1 MKQVVKLSLLFFFL
15 SFKIFSQTDTTTV
28 KTAVYGVGKIQNG
41 KILLKWNVNDP
52 YYWKKSLE
60 TGYKLQRLTVLR
72 DGKPIN
78 KDEIVT
84 LKEVLKPL
92 PLEQWEPLV
101 KKDSLVAVVA
111 QAIYGK
117 SFQTY
122 QNEKGITKMMLL
134 NDQDQQRFAFSML
147 AAEQSFLAAKAAG
160 WGFEDETAKPNEKYV
175 YSVTLLGTKENIP
188 PATIYIGLSDKV
200 TVLPPATPEA
210 IFGNQTVML
219 IWDYASQKTFYSSY
233 NIERSTD
240 GKTFKKINRVPVL
253 PTIAKSNYTTFTDKL
268 EQNGVKYYYRIR
280 GIDPFGTLSEPSKV
294 ISGEGIDFLEY
305 SPQVTAKGALDD
317 ETVNLQ
323 WDFPQE
329 GEDKIT
335 GFNILQSESEAGI
348 FEIVKKDIEPKTR
361 KLVFKAKLKPSNY
374 FKVQAV
380 AKKGGYKESYPMLVQ
395 PVDSIPPMPPIH
407 LEGKIDSLGV
417 VKLAWKQ
424 NTEADLYGYKVFR
437 GYSKDG
443 DFVELTNEVLKSN
456 GFKDSINVKSLNKKI
471 FYKLKALDI
480 RYNESKFSEALELK
494 KIDKIAP
501 SIPVLNDY
509 LVEQKKI
516 TVYFLQSESEDVKK
530 HTLYRRSENEK
541 EWKVL
546 FETTNKKDNFFIDDK
561 VDGKSKYYYSMT
573 ATDDEGNETAPS
585 EPLVLES
592 IPQIV
597 KLGIGSFS
605 AMVDKHS
612 KVIELY
618 WDSKSKDIVEYQLY
632 KRKKD
637 GNNVLYKILEP
648 VKKNSFT
655 DSTLQVGNTYFYSIR
670 AVFSDGTYSQFKEVK
685 AEF

>member
-1 MKQVVKLSLLFFFL
+1 MRHSLKISLLLLFVFFK
-15 SFKIFSQTDTTTV
+15 SFSQIDTTTV

-41 KILLKWNVNDP
+41 RILLKWNVNDP

-60 TGYKLQRLTVLR
+60 TGYRLQRLTVLR

-84 LKEVLKPL
+84 LKEVCKPL

-101 KKDSLVAVVA
+101 KQDSLVAVVA

-117 SFQTY
+117 NFQTY
-122 QNEKGITKMMLL
+122 QNEKGISKMMLL

-147 AAEQSFLAAKAAG
+147 AAEQSFLATKAAG
-160 WGFEDETAKPNEKYV
+160 WGFEDNTAKPNEKYV
-175 YSVTLLGTKENIP
+175 YSVTLLGIKESIP

-200 TVLPPATPEA
+200 DASPPATPEA

-219 IWDYASQKTFYSSY
+219 IWDYASHKSLYSSY
-233 NIERSTD
+233 NIERSID
-240 GKTFKKINRVPVL
+240 GKVFKKLNRVPIL

-280 GIDPFGTLSEPSKV
+280 GVDTFGALSEPSKV
-294 ISGEGIDFLEY
+294 VSGVGVDFLEY
-305 SPQVTAKGALDD
+305 SPQVTAKGALDN

-335 GFNILQSESEAGI
+335 GFNILQSDSEAGQ
-348 FEIVKKDIEPKTR
+348 FEVVKKDVEPKTR

-374 FKVQAV
+374 FKVQAL
-380 AKKGGYKESYPMLVQ
+380 AKKGGYRESYPMLVQ
-395 PVDSIPPMPPIH
+395 PIDSIAPVAPVQ
-407 LEGKIDSLGV
+407 LLGKIDSVGV
-417 VKLAWKQ
+417 VNLNWKQ
-424 NTEADLYGYKVFR
+424 NTETDLYGYKVYR

-443 DFVELTNEVLKSN
+443 DFVELTNQVLKSN
-456 GFKDSINVKSLNKKI
+456 EFRDSINAKSLNKKI
-471 FYKLKALDI
+471 YYKLKALDI
-480 RYNESKFSEALELK
+480 RYNESKFSEILELK

-509 LVEQKKI
+509 LLEQKKI
-516 TVYFLQSESEDVKK
+516 TIYFLQSESEDVKK

-541 EWKVL
+541 EWKLL
-546 FETTNKKDNFFIDDK
+546 FETTNKKDKFFVDDQ
-561 VDGKSKYYYSMT
+561 VDGKSKYYYAMT
-573 ATDDEGNETAPS
+573 ATDEDDNETEPS
-585 EPLVLES
+585 DPLVLVS
-592 IPQIV
+592 IPEIV
-597 KLGIGSFS
+597 KPGINSFS

-612 KVIELY
+612 KSVELY

-637 GNNVLYKILEP
+637 GSNVLYKILEP
-648 VKKNSFT
+648 VKKNSFI
-655 DSTLQVGNTYFYSIR
+655 DYTLQVGNVYFYSIR
-670 AVFSDGTYSQFKEVK
+670 AVFRDSTFSQFKEIKV
-685 AEF
+685 EF